1 MFYLYLEG
9 SYPNP
14 FDAET
19 SVVYELG
26 RDADITL
33 RVYTVSGELV
43 KVRNE
48 KGVKGYNRVIWDG
61 TNRRNKPVSS
71 GVYLYV
77 LEAVSGEEKARVRG
91 KCGVVR

>member
-1 MFYLYLEG
+1 MFYLYLV
-9 SYPNP
+9 SNFPNP
-14 FDAET
+14 FEHET
-19 SVVYELG
+19 SIVYELG
-26 RDADITL
+26 RNADVQL

-48 KGVKGYNRVIWDG
+48 KGVTGYNRIIWDG

-77 LEAVSGEEKARVRG
+77 LEVVSGEERANARS
-91 KCGVVR
+91 KCSVVR